1 MMLLIRLSALAV
13 EWNDMHRN
21 NESDINVFSPVRK
34 EMPKL
39 FLKIQQKWM
48 CTFRKSICGLTSI
61 VHCVHCGN
69 TSIED
74 THFYNQLLKICSMK
88 VSDYCYTWRHTAA
101 RNKSKLA
108 AVCSS
113 EIFTQRYCRC
123 NNDKE
128 IKLISVTLMW
138 QQIIHGS
145 IRSHFHSTTQKQ
157 RIPWS
162 MAVNGR
168 LYQPS
173 WNACL
178 ITHSSTTVP
187 RVVDFPN
194 GHRFTD
200 QRGTVRRTTC
210 FSMHRAQM
218 PSCCKCVKL

>member
-1 MMLLIRLSALAV
+1 MFAFPEELKCPNYSQAKMRLGYKA
-13 EWNDMHRN
+13 
-21 NESDINVFSPVRK
+21 
-34 EMPKL
+34 
-39 FLKIQQKWM
+39 
-48 CTFRKSICGLTSI
+48 FRKSICGVKY
-61 VHCVHCGN
+61 VHCVQFKS

-74 THFYNQLLKICSMK
+74 TRFRNQLLQNCNQWKLHWLLLYLEAH
-88 VSDYCYTWRHTAA
+88 D
-101 RNKSKLA
+101 KSLLT
-108 AVCSS
+108 AVCLT

-145 IRSHFHSTTQKQ
+145 IRSHFHSTTQRQ

-162 MAVNGR
+162 MAVNGS

-173 WNACL
+173 WKACL

-187 RVVDFPN
+187 RVVASPN
-194 GHRFTD
+194 GHWFTD
-200 QRGTVRRTTC
+200 QRHTVRHMTC

-218 PSCCKCVKL
+218 PSCCKCVKSLYQEIH